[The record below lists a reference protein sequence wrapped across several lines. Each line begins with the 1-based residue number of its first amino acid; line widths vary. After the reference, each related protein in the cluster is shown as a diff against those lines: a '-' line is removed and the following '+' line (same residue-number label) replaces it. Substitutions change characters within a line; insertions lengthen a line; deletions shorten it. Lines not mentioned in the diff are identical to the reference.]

1 MAKTFPCAAVLPRFT
16 YDPETGLIFSE
27 FGRRVGTVDTDGY
40 IRVAFKFSSKQV
52 RFRAHHLAFLAMQG
66 AWPSLDVDHINGN
79 RQDNRWANLR
89 EADRTTNA
97 ENKRHANR
105 GSTSNLLGVSF
116 AKDTGRWAAQ
126 IQVKGKNKNLG
137 RRFPTPEA
145 AHEAYLQAKR
155 QFHAGCTI

>member
-16 YDPETGLIFSE
+16 YDPGTGFIFSK
-27 FGRRVGTVDTDGY
+27 FGRRIGTVDFEGY
-40 IRVAFKFSSKQV
+40 IRVAFKFEGKQI

-66 AWPSLDVDHINGN
+66 VWPALDVDHINGD
-79 RQDNRWANLR
+79 RQDNRWSNLR
-89 EADRTTNA
+89 EVDRTTNA
-97 ENKRHANR
+97 ENKRSAKR
-105 GSTSNLLGVSF
+105 GATSGLLGVSF

-137 RRFPTPEA
+137 RRFSTPEA

-155 QFHAGCTI
+155 QLHVGCTI